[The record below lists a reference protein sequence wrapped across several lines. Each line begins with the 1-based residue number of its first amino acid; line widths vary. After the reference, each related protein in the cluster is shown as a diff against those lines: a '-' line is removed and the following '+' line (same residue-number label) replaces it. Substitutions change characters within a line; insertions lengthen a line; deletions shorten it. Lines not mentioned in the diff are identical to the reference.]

1 MNLQDIGAGTAAL
14 AHPAGAA
21 SLGGVSGHYR
31 IEECRARFVWK
42 SYLRTT
48 GTLGQR
54 WLRRK
59 ARQDW
64 LEHPVQPGI
73 GVVSFWLDE
82 TIGGGGTGVGFA
94 LFCHGSEALRFDCFG
109 GRLGHYH
116 ITPFTPWKVRIRR
129 LEFHGQ
135 TVQEQIDE
143 ALFHLLRN
151 HRFFLQLNPLSRLRR
166 LHIDGPALERACA
179 SARASAMGYL
189 AGVPVLRPLAEGH
202 VPSEAISPKNLID
215 D

>member
-1 MNLQDIGAGTAAL
+1 MNLQDAGAGASGPTQAAE
-14 AHPAGAA
+14 PASIGI
-21 SLGGVSGHYR
+21 VSGRYR
-31 IEECRARFVWK
+31 LEEQRARFVWK

-64 LEHPVQPGI
+64 LEHPVQPGVD
-73 GVVSFWLDE
+73 VVSFWLDQ

-94 LFCHGSEALRFDCFG
+94 LFCNGSEALRFDCFG

-129 LEFHGQ
+129 LEFLGQ
-135 TVQEQIDE
+135 TVHEQIDE
-143 ALFHLLRN
+143 ALFHIIRN
-151 HRFFLQLNPLSRLRR
+151 HRFFLQLNPLGRLRR
-166 LHIDGPALERACA
+166 VHIDGPALERACE

-189 AGVPVLRPLAEGH
+189 ASAPVLRPLAEGH
-202 VPSEAISPKNLID
+202 VPSDAISPKNLID